1 MVIVMRFPERNSGF
15 CPLNVFIRLLFKIVE
30 FQVTVAHD
38 VVLTKTVGFAC
49 LASPSLRII
58 RLRAFLGCCEV
69 VLFHFDIAD
78 DVVIRT
84 GVLSRTEV
92 PLFLLGVVRSLLK
105 ALHLTL
111 KVHDVV
117 SLLVSKGA
125 VLIVVKSEEKLPCFL
140 RGHR

>member
-15 CPLNVFIRLLFKIVE
+15 CPLNFFIRFLFEIVE

-38 VVLTKTVGFAC
+38 VVLTNTVGFAC
-49 LASPSLRII
+49 LASPSLRTI

-69 VLFHFDIAD
+69 VLFHVNIAD

-84 GVLSRTEV
+84 GVLSWTEV
-92 PLFLLGVVRSLLK
+92 PLFLLGVVRPLLK

-125 VLIVVKSEEKLPCFL
+125 VLIVVKSEGNLPCFL
-140 RGHR
+140 RAHR